1 MQKFLGKTTD
11 EKYKVRVYGKNFL
24 YTKEEFVKEVKNGNM
39 YFKANKLV
47 EEKDVR

>member
-11 EKYKVRVYGKNFL
+11 GKYKVRVYGKNFL
-24 YTKEEFVKEVKNGNM
+24 YVKEVKNGNM